1 MQMDV
6 QQTNYKIKMKDF
18 FKDLKKQIIAGVGIA
33 IATLSTV
40 FIDVIKEKLGI
51 AEEKIDQ
58 IEQVIEQPSTPNIVI
73 NIPEQKK
80 DTVVKKIYVKP
91 KPKKTETEKRK
102 EDGFDW

>member
-1 MQMDV
+1 
-6 QQTNYKIKMKDF
+6 MKDF
-18 FKDLKKQIIAGVGIA
+18 FKDLKNQIVTGLGVIM
-33 IATLSTV
+33 ATLGTV
-40 FIDVIKEKLGI
+40 FIDTIKEKLGI

-80 DTVVKKIYVKP
+80 DTVVKKVYVKP

>member
-6 QQTNYKIKMKDF
+6 QQTNYKTKMKDF

-51 AEEKIDQ
+51 AEEKVDQ
-58 IEQVIEQPSTPNIVI
+58 IEQIIEQPATPNIVI

-80 DTVVKKIYVKP
+80 DTVVKKVYVKP

>member
-80 DTVVKKIYVKP
+80 DTVVKKVYVKP

-102 EDGFDW
+102 DEGFDW

>member
-51 AEEKIDQ
+51 DDEKIDQ

-80 DTVVKKIYVKP
+80 DTVVKKVYVKP

>member
-80 DTVVKKIYVKP
+80 DTVVKKVYVKP

>member
-6 QQTNYKIKMKDF
+6 QQTNYKTKMKDF

-51 AEEKIDQ
+51 AEEKVDQ

-80 DTVVKKIYVKP
+80 DTVVKKVYVKP

>member
-51 AEEKIDQ
+51 AEEKVDQ
-58 IEQVIEQPSTPNIVI
+58 IEQIIEQPSTPNIVI

-80 DTVVKKIYVKP
+80 DTVVKKVYVKP

>member
-33 IATLSTV
+33 IATLLTV

-51 AEEKIDQ
+51 AEEKVDQ

>member
-51 AEEKIDQ
+51 AEEKVDQ
-58 IEQVIEQPSTPNIVI
+58 IEQIIEKPSTPNITI

>member
-6 QQTNYKIKMKDF
+6 QQTNYKTKMKDF

-80 DTVVKKIYVKP
+80 DTVVKKVYVKP

-102 EDGFDW
+102 DEGFDW

>member
-51 AEEKIDQ
+51 AEEKVDQ
-58 IEQVIEQPSTPNIVI
+58 IEQIIEQPSTPNIVI

-102 EDGFDW
+102 DEGFDW

>member
-6 QQTNYKIKMKDF
+6 HQTNYKTKMKDF

-51 AEEKIDQ
+51 AEEKVDQ
-58 IEQVIEQPSTPNIVI
+58 IEQVIEKPSTPNIVI

>member
-51 AEEKIDQ
+51 AEEKVDQ

-80 DTVVKKIYVKP
+80 DTVVKKVYVKP